1 MEKEDQVQ
9 VTALVSGR
17 VQAVAFRY
25 FVREEATTL
34 NLKGWVRNLSDG
46 RVEVLAEGTR
56 ENCEFLLEKV
66 AQGPRMSQV
75 SHLEPKWGLPTGDHH
90 NFQIAPTSNT
100 SR

>member
-1 MEKEDQVQ
+1 MHNEAQVQ

-17 VQAVAFRY
+17 VQGVAFRY
-25 FVREEATTL
+25 FVREAAPAL
-34 NLKGWVRNLSDG
+34 NLNGWVRNLSDG
-46 RVEVLAEGTR
+46 QVEFLAEGTH

-90 NFQIAPTSNT
+90 NFQIAPTSKT
-100 SR
+100 KR